1 LPVGEVYLDASV
13 HQGRERSAVNEWIDI
28 MFFAGLWGFFISW
41 VFVFPYAGKV
51 DRTRKH
57 WKDIQAG
64 DLLRDCL
71 AEYQP
76 VRLVEQRVEINVG
89 AFIAWCKEMNTDS
102 YELNGA
108 ILLRQSEPVIE
119 LREGEEKPVV
129 YRLQCE
135 PGEDFLNKYFL
146 ISVRLGLRGK
156 PIIPLVQIDGIIS
169 DTSQD
174 RKMELGDVAYRMEGH
189 YLAVGGTEAEKRY
202 ERMRG
207 MDLVAK
213 GLKYPGITTPAN
225 VRLVGICP
233 ECKMSF
239 AFHGYA
245 FYMMQS
251 DVAYS
256 DDGLDTYVISEYGID
271 KETWMHQEDGK
282 TFRYYNSF
290 NCPCC
295 GTPYIDYK
303 KHPEM
308 KEFGASGCVHI
319 GRKHYGG

>member
-1 LPVGEVYLDASV
+1 
-13 HQGRERSAVNEWIDI
+13 
-28 MFFAGLWGFFISW
+28 
-41 VFVFPYAGKV
+41 
-51 DRTRKH
+51 
-57 WKDIQAG
+57 
-64 DLLRDCL
+64 
-71 AEYQP
+71 
-76 VRLVEQRVEINVG
+76 
-89 AFIAWCKEMNTDS
+89 
-102 YELNGA
+102 
-108 ILLRQSEPVIE
+108 
-119 LREGEEKPVV
+119 
-129 YRLQCE
+129 
-135 PGEDFLNKYFL
+135 
-146 ISVRLGLRGK
+146 
-156 PIIPLVQIDGIIS
+156 
-169 DTSQD
+169 
-174 RKMELGDVAYRMEGH
+174 VAYRMEGH